1 MVKMTNNP
9 EIRTARRLGILETGS
24 AAYHL
29 FGLYRCVI
37 VSAHYDVPPNT
48 SPNEAIL
55 AAVANLIDENP
66 MLRVGIR
73 GEGDMEAYFTHV
85 PEMRLSDFV
94 EFRTWGPEEDHDKC
108 LNDLHCELHDQF
120 WQNIETRPPWRVVV
134 GRPSG
139 VREDNGAP
147 LFENIVFAFHHSL
160 MDGMGGRLFH
170 EKLLAQLNSL
180 PANPAAP
187 EVLSF
192 PEPPVLPEP
201 QEKVIDY
208 TSTISGRATLLW
220 KRYRPW
226 FLTPAPPKIW
236 AGEPIDFDRHKAR
249 LVTVDIPP
257 SVVITTLKESRAHGT
272 SLTGL
277 LHALVLTSLSRRIP
291 TAPAFISSTP
301 ISMRPYISPKADP
314 AIKDALFGAV
324 TGMSHEHSSSAVAA
338 FQAAKGDE
346 INDLI
351 WSHAR
356 KVKDELKKK
365 TSTIPVDDDME
376 VLATVTDWKALLR
389 KKDGQPRPR
398 SWEVSNVG
406 TLSAPAEEA
415 GKRSIHRMLF
425 TNGVMVASD
434 PMSVSV
440 ASVKNGPLTMGITW
454 NDGIVEDKIIEGLKE
469 DLATYLRRLHETGI
483 ITDES

>member
-55 AAVANLIDENP
+55 AAVANIIDENP

-160 MDGMGGRLFH
+160 MDGM
-170 EKLLAQLNSL
+170 
-180 PANPAAP
+180 AAP

-208 TSTISGRATLLW
+208 TSTLSGRATLLW

-257 SVVITTLKESRAHGT
+257 AVVITTLKESRAHGT

-338 FQAAKGDE
+338 FQAAKRVE

-365 TSTIPVDDDME
+365 TSTIPADDDME

>member
-1 MVKMTNNP
+1 MTHSP

-37 VSAHYDVPPNT
+37 ISARYDAPPHT
-48 SPNEAIL
+48 SPDEAIL
-55 AAVANLIDENP
+55 TAIANLINENP
-66 MLRVGIR
+66 MLRVGIQ
-73 GEGDMEAYFTHV
+73 GEGSMEAYFTHV

-94 EFRTWGPEEDHDKC
+94 DFRTWGPEQDHDKC

-134 GRPSG
+134 GRPSAI
-139 VREDNGAP
+139 REENEAP

-180 PANPAAP
+180 PVNPAAP
-187 EVLSF
+187 ELLSF
-192 PEPPVLPEP
+192 PEPPMLPEP
-201 QEKVIDY
+201 QENVIDY
-208 TSTISGRATLLW
+208 TSTLSGRATLLW

-236 AGEPIDFDRHKAR
+236 AGEPVDFDRHKAR

-257 SVVITTLKESRAHGT
+257 AVVLTALKETRAHGT
-272 SLTGL
+272 SMTGL
-277 LHALVLTSLSRRIP
+277 LHALVLASLSRRIP

-301 ISMRPYISPKADP
+301 ISLRPYISPNADP
-314 AIKDALFGAV
+314 AIKEALFGAV
-324 TGMSHEHSSSAVAA
+324 TGMSHGHSSSAVAA
-338 FQAAKGDE
+338 FRAAKGGD
-346 INDLI
+346 INDLV

-356 KVKDELKKK
+356 RVKDELKKK
-365 TSTIPVDDDME
+365 TSSIPVDDDME
-376 VLATVTDWKALLR
+376 VLATVTDWQTLLR

-398 SWEVSNVG
+398 SWEISNVG
-406 TLSAPAEEA
+406 TLPAPAEEA

-454 NDGIVEDKIIEGLKE
+454 NDGVVEDKTMEGLVD
-469 DLATYLRRLHETGI
+469 DLAMYLRRLHETGI

>member
-1 MVKMTNNP
+1 MTNNL
-9 EIRTARRLGILETGS
+9 ETRTARRLGILETGS

-37 VSAHYDVPPNT
+37 ISARYDIPLNT

-55 AAVANLIDENP
+55 AAIANLINENP
-66 MLRVGIR
+66 MLRVGIQ
-73 GEGDMEAYFTHV
+73 GEGEMEAYFTHV
-85 PEMRLSDFV
+85 PEMKLSDFV
-94 EFRTWGPEEDHDKC
+94 EFRTLGPGEDHDKC

-120 WQNIETRPPWRVVV
+120 WQNIETRAPWRVVV

-139 VREDNGAP
+139 VREDNGDP
-147 LFENIVFAFHHSL
+147 LFEDISFAFHHSL

-180 PANPAAP
+180 PPSPLAP
-187 EVLSF
+187 EVLTF

-208 TSTISGRATLLW
+208 TSTLSGRATLLW

-226 FLTPAPPKIW
+226 FLTPGPPKIW
-236 AGEPIDFDRHKAR
+236 AGEPVDFDRHKAR
-249 LVTVDIPP
+249 LATVDISPE
-257 SVVITTLKESRAHGT
+257 VVSTALKETRAHGT
-272 SLTGL
+272 SMTGL
-277 LHALVLTSLSRRIP
+277 LHALVLASLSRRIP

-314 AIKDALFGAV
+314 AIKNALFGAV

-338 FQAAKGDE
+338 LQVAKGGE

-365 TSTIPVDDDME
+365 TSTIPVDDDMLI
-376 VLATVTDWKALLR
+376 LATVTDWKALLR

-406 TLSAPAEEA
+406 TLQAPAEGD

-440 ASVKNGPLTMGITW
+440 VSVKDGPLTMGITW
-454 NDGIVEDKIIEGLKE
+454 NDGFVEDKIIEELQE

>member
-1 MVKMTNNP
+1 MTNNL

-37 VSAHYDVPPNT
+37 ISARYDVPQNT

-55 AAVANLIDENP
+55 AAVANLINENP
-66 MLRVGIR
+66 MLRVGIQ

-94 EFRTWGPEEDHDKC
+94 EFLLAEHRDETPVAGC
-108 LNDLHCELHDQF
+108 C
-120 WQNIETRPPWRVVV
+120 WQT
-134 GRPSG
+134 
-139 VREDNGAP
+139 VRRQRRQRSY
-147 LFENIVFAFHHSL
+147 SL
-160 MDGMGGRLFH
+160 MDGMSGRLFH

-180 PANPAAP
+180 PTNPAAP

-208 TSTISGRATLLW
+208 TATLSGRATLLW

-226 FLTPAPPKIW
+226 FLTPGTPKIW
-236 AGEPIDFDRHKAR
+236 AGEPVDFDRHKSR
-249 LVTVDIPP
+249 LVTMDIPP
-257 SVVITTLKESRAHGT
+257 AVVLTALKETRAHGT
-272 SLTGL
+272 SMTGL
-277 LHALVLTSLSRRIP
+277 LHALVLASLSRRIS

-301 ISMRPYISPKADP
+301 ISMRPYISPNADP

-338 FQAAKGDE
+338 LQAAKGDE

-356 KVKDELKKK
+356 RVKDELKKK
-365 TSTIPVDDDME
+365 TSTIPVDDDML

-406 TLSAPAEEA
+406 TLPAAAEEP